1 MAHPI
6 CDSQMETSKTITSIR
21 LFDRSQYLWTWFVY
35 PSLWNNSHQSKREG
49 GKELQ
54 AAYKCQYWS
63 QWGGKNVPI
72 IGDNVYI
79 GPGAI
84 LFGDIRIGDNVMIGA
99 NSTVT
104 KSFEESNIVIAGSPA
119 KIIKR
124 L

>member
-1 MAHPI
+1 M
-6 CDSQMETSKTITSIR
+6 
-21 LFDRSQYLWTWFVY
+21 
-35 PSLWNNSHQSKREG
+35 G
-49 GKELQ
+49 
-54 AAYKCQYWS
+54 
-63 QWGGKNVPI
+63 GGKNVPI

-119 KIIKR
+119 KIIKK